1 MYIESVPNRHS
12 PPAILLRES
21 YREAGKVRKRT
32 LANLSKWPPVVVEGL
47 RILLKGGTAVADLT
61 TAFDITRSR
70 PHGHV
75 AAVLGTLRKLR
86 LDRTLAATASPERE
100 RAIALIVARIL
111 APGSKLATARGLA
124 ADTARDSL
132 AEMLGIE
139 SVDEDELYAAMDWLL
154 ERQGT
159 IETRLARRHLS
170 DGALVLYDL
179 TSTYF
184 EGRCC
189 PLAKRGYSRDGRR
202 DKLQIVFGLLCNR
215 EGCPVAV
222 EVFDGNTADPN
233 TVGVHI
239 EKLRRRF
246 ALSRV
251 VLVGDRGMLTEARI
265 REELAPAGFDWISA
279 LRAPAIREL
288 MSSGAVQRS
297 MFDETDLAEIRC
309 DAYPGE
315 RLIVCRNERLAEE
328 RARKREALLQATEA
342 LLAPIAGA
350 TQREKRRLSGK
361 EKIAMRVGKV
371 IGKYKMAKHFELDI
385 TETAFAY
392 HRKADAIAAEAAL
405 DGLYIVRTSVPATE
419 LDAEHTVRAYKGL
432 SVVER
437 AFRSLKTVDLKVRP
451 IYHYAGARV
460 RAHVFLCMLAYYVEW
475 HMRQR
480 LKPLLFDDE
489 EPDVAEAA
497 RPSVVAPAEVSPSA
511 QDKARPKRA
520 FATVLNEMLP
530 AGAQST
536 RNGLGHGAV
545 VVAASHQLH
554 QHVEPQRDVGSWS
567 RREESGGA
575 GVGAPAVGQD
585 QLGSRVDGCDGVSG
599 GGRPTRAAHAARLW
613 PRGVWLHDLHREQR
627 TVA

>member
-47 RILLKGGTAVADLT
+47 RILLKGGTAVADLS

-100 RAIALIVARIL
+100 RTIALIVARIL

-159 IETRLARRHLS
+159 IEKRLAKRHLS

-215 EGCPVAV
+215 QGCPVAV

-265 REELAPAGFDWISA
+265 REEVAPAGFDWISA

-315 RLIVCRNERLAEE
+315 RLIVCRNERLAQE

-342 LLAPIAGA
+342 LLAPIAAA

-405 DGLYIVRTSVPATE
+405 DVISPTTARPCHSRPRAYIVRTSVPATE

-511 QDKARPKRA
+511 QDKARRKRTA
-520 FATVLNEMLP
+520 SGERVHSFRTLLDDLATVANN
-530 AGAQST
+530 
-536 RNGLGHGAV
+536 R
-545 VVAASHQLH
+545 VVAPLADAKPFDLIT
-554 QHVEPQRDVGSWS
+554 
-567 RREESGGA
+567 
-575 GVGAPAVGQD
+575 
-585 QLGSRVDGCDGVSG
+585 
-599 GGRPTRAAHAARLW
+599 RPTALQRKAFKLLGVRL
-613 PRGVWLHDLHREQR
+613 ER
-627 TVA
+627 TQ

>member
-21 YREAGKVRKRT
+21 YREAGNVRKRT

-111 APGSKLATARGLA
+111 APDSKLATARGLA

-139 SVDEDELYAAMDWLL
+139 AVDEDELYAAMDWLL
-154 ERQGT
+154 ERQRT
-159 IETRLARRHLS
+159 IEQRLAKRHLS
-170 DGALVLYDL
+170 DGALVLYGL
-179 TSTYF
+179 TSTYL

-189 PLAKRGYSRDGRR
+189 PLAKRGYSRDGKR

-215 EGCPVAV
+215 DGCPIAV
-222 EVFDGNTADPN
+222 EVFDGNTADPS

-239 EKLRRRF
+239 EKLRQRF

-265 REELAPAGFDWISA
+265 REEVAPAGLDWISA

-297 MFDETDLAEIRC
+297 MFDDTDLAEVRC

-342 LLAPIAGA
+342 LLAPIAAA
-350 TQREKRRLSGK
+350 TQRQKRRLSGK
-361 EKIAMRVGKV
+361 ETIGVRVGKV
-371 IGKYKMAKHFELDI
+371 IGKYKMTKHFELDI

-392 HRKADAIAAEAAL
+392 HRKADAIAL

-437 AFRSLKTVDLKVRP
+437 AFRSLETVDLKVRP

-460 RAHVFLCMLAYYVEW
+460 RAHVFLCMLAYHVEW

-497 RPSVVAPAEVSPSA
+497 RPSVVAPGEVSPSA
-511 QDKARPKRA
+511 QDKARRKRTA
-520 FATVLNEMLP
+520 SGERVHSFRTLLDDLATVANN
-530 AGAQST
+530 
-536 RNGLGHGAV
+536 R
-545 VVAASHQLH
+545 VVAPLADAKPFDLIT
-554 QHVEPQRDVGSWS
+554 
-567 RREESGGA
+567 
-575 GVGAPAVGQD
+575 
-585 QLGSRVDGCDGVSG
+585 
-599 GGRPTRAAHAARLW
+599 RPTALQRKAFKLLGVRL
-613 PRGVWLHDLHREQR
+613 ER
-627 TVA
+627 TQ